1 MGRMDNGEREPVEGR
16 HSVQFIGMI
25 RTDNISEI
33 DSAVA
38 LSVEATIDPNFVTD
52 FAQAHEAAG
61 FDRVLIGYHSTGPDA
76 WAVAAHAAAH
86 TERLHMLV
94 AHRPGF
100 QAPTVAA
107 RAAVTLDHFSRGR
120 VSLNIVT
127 GGSDSE
133 LARDGDWTAKDDRY
147 RRTDEFLDIVR
158 AVWTS
163 PEPFDYDGEF
173 YRVKNAFSDVKP
185 LQQPSIPIYFGGAS
199 GAAVPVGA
207 RHADVYMFWGE
218 PVADTVARIE
228 AVRAVAPPG
237 RSPAFSVSV
246 RPILG
251 ATESEAWDKAHG
263 YLEQVVAHRGE
274 APGSAP
280 AAGSQ
285 RLLDLAARQEVF
297 DDRLWMAIAAATGAG
312 GNTSALVGT
321 PEQVAQSLLRY
332 YDAGVTSFLIRG
344 FQPLQDAREFGREL
358 IPLVREAVARR
369 DRTNQ
374 VAV

>member
-1 MGRMDNGEREPVEGR
+1 MGNLQG
-16 HSVQFIGMI
+16 VQFIGMI
-25 RTDNISEI
+25 HTDNISEI

-38 LSVEATIDPNFVTD
+38 LSVEAAIDPGFVTD
-52 FAQAHEAAG
+52 FAQVHEAAG
-61 FDRVLIGYHSTGPDA
+61 FDRVLIGFHSTGPDA
-76 WAVAAHAAAH
+76 WAVAGHAAAN
-86 TERLHMLV
+86 TKDLHMLV

-100 QAPTVAA
+100 QSPTVAA
-107 RAAVTLDHFSRGR
+107 RAAVTLDHFTGGR

-133 LARDGDWTAKDDRY
+133 LAKDGDWSEKDTRY

-163 PEPFDYDGEF
+163 PEPFSYDGEF
-173 YRVKNAFSDVKP
+173 YRVKDAYSDVKP
-185 LQQPSIPIYFGGAS
+185 VQQPSIPIYFGGAS

-207 RHADVYMFWGE
+207 KHADVYMFWGE
-218 PVADTVARIE
+218 PLADTAQRIA
-228 AVRAVAPPG
+228 AVRAAAPSDDG
-237 RSPAFSVSV
+237 PAFSVSV

-251 ATESEAWDKAHG
+251 ATEAEAWDKAHG
-263 YLEQVVAHRGE
+263 YLERIVSHRGE

-285 RLLDLAARQEVF
+285 RLLDLAAQREVF

-321 PEQVAQSLLRY
+321 AEQVAQSLLRY
-332 YDAGVTSFLIRG
+332 YELGVTSFLIRG
-344 FQPLQDAREFGREL
+344 FEPLRDAAEFGREL
-358 IPLVREAVARR
+358 IPLVREGVAEF
-369 DRTNQ
+369 DRSGR
-374 VAV
+374 AAD

>member
-1 MGRMDNGEREPVEGR
+1 MPDQD
-16 HSVQFIGMI
+16 VQFLGMI

-38 LSVEATIDPNFVTD
+38 LSVEATIDPDFVRD
-52 FAQAHEAAG
+52 FARAHEAAG

-76 WAVAAHAAAH
+76 WLVAAHAAAH

-107 RAAVTLDHFSRGR
+107 RAAVTLDHFSGGR

-133 LARDGDWTAKDDRY
+133 LARDGDWSAKDDRY
-147 RRTDEFLDIVR
+147 RRTDEFLDVVR
-158 AVWTS
+158 AMWTS
-163 PEPFDYDGEF
+163 AEPFDYEGEF

-185 LQQPSIPIYFGGAS
+185 LQTPLDPDLLRRRLRSGRAGRREARRRLHVLGRAARGHHGADGCRAGCHAS
-199 GAAVPVGA
+199 RALPGLQRLRATHPWRHGSRSVGQGA
-207 RHADVYMFWGE
+207 RLPGADRR
-218 PVADTVARIE
+218 PS
-228 AVRAVAPPG
+228 RASRPAPPPRPARNG
-237 RSPAFSVSV
+237 CSISPRNARSS
-246 RPILG
+246 
-251 ATESEAWDKAHG
+251 TT
-263 YLEQVVAHRGE
+263 
-274 APGSAP
+274 GSGWP
-280 AAGSQ
+280 
-285 RLLDLAARQEVF
+285 
-297 DDRLWMAIAAATGAG
+297 IAAATGAG

-344 FQPLQDAREFGREL
+344 FEPLQDAAEFGREL
-358 IPLVREAVARR
+358 IPLVREGVARR
-369 DRTNQ
+369 GRANR

>member
-1 MGRMDNGEREPVEGR
+1 MDEGERNSIKER
-16 HSVQFIGMI
+16 SSIQFIGMI

-38 LSVEATIDPNFVTD
+38 LSVEATIDPDFVRD
-52 FAQAHEAAG
+52 FARAHEAAG

-76 WAVAAHAAAH
+76 WLVAAHAAAN

-107 RAAVTLDHFSRGR
+107 RAAVTLDHFSGGR

-133 LARDGDWTAKDDRY
+133 LARDGDWSAKDDRY

-158 AVWTS
+158 AMWTS
-163 PEPFDYDGEF
+163 AEPFDYEGEF
-173 YRVKNAFSDVKP
+173 YQVKNAFSDVKP
-185 LQQPSIPIYFGGAS
+185 LQRPSIPIYFGGAS

-207 RHADVYMFWGE
+207 KHADVYMFWGE
-218 PVADTVARIE
+218 PLADTTVRMD
-228 AVRAVAPPG
+228 AVRAAAPPG

-251 ATESEAWDKAHG
+251 ATEAEAWDKAHD
-263 YLEQVVAHRGE
+263 YLERIVAYRVQ

-285 RLLDLAARQEVF
+285 RLLDLAAQREVF

-332 YDAGVTSFLIRG
+332 YDAGITSFLIRG
-344 FQPLQDAREFGREL
+344 FEPLQDATEFGREL
-358 IPLVREAVARR
+358 IPLVREEVARR
-369 DRTNQ
+369 ARANR

>member
-1 MGRMDNGEREPVEGR
+1 MDHLYEGEHDPVEER
-16 HSVQFIGMI
+16 HCVQFIGMI

-38 LSVEATIDPNFVTD
+38 LSVEATIDPDFVRD
-52 FAQAHEAAG
+52 FARAHEAAG

-76 WAVAAHAAAH
+76 WLVAAHAAAH
-86 TERLHMLV
+86 TEHLQMLV

-107 RAAVTLDHFSRGR
+107 RAAVTLDHFSGGR

-133 LARDGDWTAKDDRY
+133 LARDGDWAGQDDRY
-147 RRTDEFLDIVR
+147 QRTDEFLDVVR
-158 AVWTS
+158 AMWTS
-163 PEPFDYDGEF
+163 AEPFDYEGQF
-173 YRVKNAFSDVKP
+173 YQVKNAFSDVKP
-185 LQQPSIPIYFGGAS
+185 LQRPSIPIYFGGAS

-207 RHADVYMFWGE
+207 KHADVYMFWGE
-218 PVADTVARIE
+218 PIADTIARMD
-228 AVRAVAPPG
+228 AVRAATPPG

-251 ATESEAWDKAHG
+251 ATEAEAWDKAHG
-263 YLEQVVAHRGE
+263 YLERVVAHRGE

-285 RLLDLAARQEVF
+285 RLLDLAAQREVF

-321 PEQVAQSLLRY
+321 PAQVAQSLLRY
-332 YDAGVTSFLIRG
+332 YDAGITSFLIRG
-344 FQPLQDAREFGREL
+344 FEPLQDTAEFGREL
-358 IPLVREAVARR
+358 IPLVREGAAHRPSP
-369 DRTNQ
+369 TQ
-374 VAV
+374 TAT